1 MGCKLGRA
9 TIKYILIQILC
20 YVLWGHLKGN
30 ESLDKIIKALIIQDY
45 FNITA
50 ELFLVNILKQK
61 YNIAI
66 DIILTRT
73 Y

>member
-9 TIKYILIQILC
+9 TIKCILIQILF
-20 YVLWGHLKGN
+20 YVLWSHLKGN

-61 YNIAI
+61 NNIAI